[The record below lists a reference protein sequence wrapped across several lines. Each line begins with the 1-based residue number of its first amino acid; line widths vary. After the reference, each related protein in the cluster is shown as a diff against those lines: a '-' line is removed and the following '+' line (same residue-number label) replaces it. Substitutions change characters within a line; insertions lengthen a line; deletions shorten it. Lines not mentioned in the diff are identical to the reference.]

1 MAIAALKLN
10 VFFHSYY
17 HIILSSL
24 VMLGNNGLELI
35 LKGSTVC
42 HVGVG
47 EFTIHGPRKW
57 RIHLLSLA

>member
-24 VMLGNNGLELI
+24 VMLVNNGLELI
-35 LKGSTVC
+35 LKGSTVYNVHMC
-42 HVGVG
+42 V
-47 EFTIHGPRKW
+47 I
-57 RIHLLSLA
+57 